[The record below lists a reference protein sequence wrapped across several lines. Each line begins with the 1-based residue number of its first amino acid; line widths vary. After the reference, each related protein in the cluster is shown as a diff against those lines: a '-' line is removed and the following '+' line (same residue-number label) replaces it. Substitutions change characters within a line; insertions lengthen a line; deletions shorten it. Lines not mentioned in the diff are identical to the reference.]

1 MVSLLRLLPSLTSA
15 RRFGGNWE
23 KQPSEPPR
31 PSTMSA
37 QVRKTV
43 GRLRLRLSE
52 EGDQTLC
59 FDASSALC
67 RHCGVHHGRAAQLLL
82 HGDEHAAAGGTS
94 RLGDDHWN
102 RPGGVA
108 AQGEEEEKEER

>member
-1 MVSLLRLLPSLTSA
+1 
-15 RRFGGNWE
+15 
-23 KQPSEPPR
+23 
-31 PSTMSA
+31 MSA
-37 QVRKTV
+37 QVRKTDSQ
-43 GRLRLRLSE
+43 RKE
-52 EGDQTLC
+52 IKTLC
-59 FDASSALC
+59 FDVSSALC

-108 AQGEEEEKEER
+108 AQGEEEEKEEGYRV